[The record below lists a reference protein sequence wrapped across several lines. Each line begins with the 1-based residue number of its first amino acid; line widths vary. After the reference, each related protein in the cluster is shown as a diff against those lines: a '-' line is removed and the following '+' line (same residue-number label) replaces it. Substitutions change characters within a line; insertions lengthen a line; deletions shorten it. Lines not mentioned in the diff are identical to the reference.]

1 MANSAQVTPC
11 VCLCVRLL
19 AEKNLP
25 AAIEDTGGNEVP
37 ESIREKAEAVRN
49 LGGLEVLQKKLYD
62 LPEHLQRNRDILTE
76 VRWAGPRVI
85 KIIREC
91 DSVRCMFGLKSF
103 HPISVYLGGGAKVV
117 VVFPEISLE
126 ANLPV

>member
-1 MANSAQVTPC
+1 VD

-37 ESIREKAEAVRN
+37 ESIREKAEGVRN
-49 LGGLEVLQKKLYD
+49 LGGLQVLQQKLHE

-76 VRWAGPRVI
+76 VRWAGP
-85 KIIREC
+85 
-91 DSVRCMFGLKSF
+91 GLLL
-103 HPISVYLGGGAKVV
+103 VWWYV
-117 VVFPEISLE
+117 
-126 ANLPV
+126 